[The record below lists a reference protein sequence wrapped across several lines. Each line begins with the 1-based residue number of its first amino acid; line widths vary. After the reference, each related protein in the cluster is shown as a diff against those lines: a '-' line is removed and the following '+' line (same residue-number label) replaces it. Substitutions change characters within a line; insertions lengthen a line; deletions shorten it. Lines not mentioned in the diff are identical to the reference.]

1 MSERFWTPAA
11 PAVVPSRALEAE
23 VRAAALGFEGHFT
36 VELVH
41 APSGLVRR
49 RLEFRNVIT
58 DAALNYIGTAP
69 IHETINFLAV
79 GTGSTPPATTNVSL
93 EAQLGGRTSSNGGY
107 ADSYGT
113 NSSAAP
119 PYQYC
124 RRTRVFVEAEANG
137 NLTELGFFSAATG
150 GTMFNR
156 QLFRDAGGV
165 PTTITKTNTDQLR
178 VTFEWR
184 LIAPA
189 DDVTGEITL
198 SGPGTVHQF
207 TSRAQRNLVGGTWAK
222 GSPGGWSAV
231 EQLGYW
237 GINNRMTANNA
248 TALAATTGY
257 QSKAN
262 YINSASAAL
271 AAYTSGSLFRES
283 TYTFEPN
290 QGTINV
296 SGAEFGYA
304 GNADS
309 FFQSLITPAIPKTD
323 TRRLVLGMRMSWG
336 RA

>member
-1 MSERFWTPAA
+1 MSERIWTPAA

-58 DAALNYIGTAP
+58 DAGLNFIGGAP
-69 IHETINFLAV
+69 VSDEINFLAV
-79 GTGSTPPATTNVSL
+79 GSGSTPPGVTNVSL
-93 EAQLGGRTSSNGGY
+93 EAQVGGRTSSNGGY
-107 ADSYGT
+107 ADSFGT

-156 QLFRDAGGV
+156 QLFRDASGV

-198 SGPGTVHQF
+198 SGAGTVHQF
-207 TSRAQRNLVGGTWAK
+207 TCRAQRNLMGGHWAK
-222 GSPGGWSAV
+222 GQSGGWSAV
-231 EQLGYW
+231 EMMGYW
-237 GINNRMTANNA
+237 TVGNNMILTTATSLVPT
-248 TALAATTGY
+248 TAV
-257 QSKAN
+257 QSPGGGVN
-262 YINSASAAL
+262 ASAATL
-271 AAYTSGSLFRES
+271 AAYTTGSMFRES
-283 TYTFEPN
+283 TYTWEPN
-290 QGTINV
+290 RGNV
-296 SGAEFGYA
+296 NVTSTDFGFAGYA
-304 GNADS
+304 DR